1 LQLKTILYWS
11 QAYRK
16 PNKIKPKLVI
26 LVERTIECLSRTER
40 NSKVINTQTDTT
52 QAEQDLVTSAQ
63 AGDRGAFGEL
73 VQLHLRGVVNL
84 VYRLSGELAFSEDIA
99 QEAFIRAWEK
109 LPGYLPNSPFRNWLY
124 RIATNAAIDA
134 LRRRKEEVNIDGVVV
149 SAPGSSLEQKLEHK
163 QRDET
168 IRQAVLSLPLASRSV
183 LILREYQQ
191 LSYAEIAA
199 TLEIPLGTVMSRLNY
214 ARTTLRINLAQ
225 LLEAQ

>member
-1 LQLKTILYWS
+1 M
-11 QAYRK
+11 
-16 PNKIKPKLVI
+16 
-26 LVERTIECLSRTER
+26 
-40 NSKVINTQTDTT
+40 INTPAVLTQT
-52 QAEQDLVTSAQ
+52 EQNLVTQAQ

-73 VQLHLRGVVNL
+73 VQIHQRGVVNL
-84 VYRLSGELAFSEDIA
+84 VYRLSGELTFSEDIA

-109 LPGYLPNSPFRNWLY
+109 LPGYKPIFPFRNWLF

-134 LRRRKEEVNIDGVVV
+134 LRRRKEEIALDGVVV
-149 SAPGSSLEQKLEHK
+149 STPGKGLELKLEEK

-199 TLEIPLGTVMSRLNY
+199 ALEIPLGTVMSRLNY
-214 ARTTLRINLAQ
+214 ARRTLRTSLSQ

>member
-1 LQLKTILYWS
+1 M
-11 QAYRK
+11 
-16 PNKIKPKLVI
+16 
-26 LVERTIECLSRTER
+26 
-40 NSKVINTQTDTT
+40 INTPAVTT
-52 QAEQDLVTSAQ
+52 QTEEDLVTQAQ

-73 VQLHLRGVVNL
+73 VQKHQRGVINL

-109 LPGYLPNSPFRNWLY
+109 LPGYQPISPFRNWLY

-134 LRRRKEEVNIDGVVV
+134 LRRRKEEVNLDGVVV
-149 SAPGSSLEQKLEHK
+149 SVPGKGLEQKLEDS
-163 QRDET
+163 QRDEI

-199 TLEIPLGTVMSRLNY
+199 ALEIPLGTVMSRLNY
-214 ARTTLRINLAQ
+214 ARTTLRTSLSQ
-225 LLEAQ
+225 LLEVQ